1 MIDTQNCYL
10 HSTSWETI
18 HQDIETKANVGF
30 SLSSTQSHNILIAL
44 RVNHNQNR
52 PLSQA
57 ACSATGSLCYR
68 PRSKGLLY
76 LRSSLDTKTC
86 GSHNGTL

>member
-57 ACSATGSLCYR
+57 VCSATGSLCYR